1 MGETIQINFSRP
13 IAVFPLANVVLL
25 PHTLMPLRIFEP
37 RYRQMLQEAMDSA
50 GQIAMAN
57 FAADDVQHD
66 YQTAPQLKPAVC
78 VGQIVQH
85 HRRSDEVHDVVL
97 LGICRARII
106 EMDEPQGERLYRRA
120 VLRPLEMHDEEATLG
135 TVRSRLRGLLD
146 TTHIR
151 RMHTVAKIRGL
162 FDREEVPT
170 HALIELLGSELLG
183 DPSRK
188 YHLLAEPDPKR
199 RAAYIASELKA
210 IDRLIRA
217 AEHGQPADKPPKGV
231 SWN

>member
-13 IAVFPLANVVLL
+13 IAVFPLANMVLL

-57 FAADDVQHD
+57 FAADDVQHE
-66 YQTAPQLKPAVC
+66 YQATPRLKPAVC

-85 HRRSDEVHDVVL
+85 HRRSDEVHDIVL

-135 TVRSRLRGLLD
+135 PVRNRLRGLLD
-146 TTHIR
+146 TAQIR

-162 FDREEVPT
+162 FDRDEVPT
-170 HALIELLGSELLG
+170 HALIELLGS
-183 DPSRK
+183 
-188 YHLLAEPDPKR
+188 
-199 RAAYIASELKA
+199 
-210 IDRLIRA
+210 
-217 AEHGQPADKPPKGV
+217 
-231 SWN
+231 